1 MEPLPRILKVL
12 TSVHSTTKTDK
23 TKPHPL
29 CWHSKAML
37 QSTALLHT
45 PGSSEALPASK
56 TRLKKKKK
64 NSTEKYKGESH
75 MCGSSHRA
83 AELSWSGVEDLNHLG
98 VRDHPLGWGSAL
110 TALWD
115 RSTESYLYGPRSR
128 HNTVLP
134 HGTRWSRLLALAWV
148 CNDKAQTPGHF
159 GKAVLQPSSE
169 QSKYNWATAWRPSGH
184 VKLWEDPLRPWV
196 WSCHSNPHYTV
207 SKSSPTPMKCI

>member
-64 NSTEKYKGESH
+64 TPQRNTKEKVTCVAQATGLL
-75 MCGSSHRA
+75 SS
-83 AELSWSGVEDLNHLG
+83 LDL
-98 VRDHPLGWGSAL
+98 V
-110 TALWD
+110 
-115 RSTESYLYGPRSR
+115 SR
-128 HNTVLP
+128 T
-134 HGTRWSRLLALAWV
+134 
-148 CNDKAQTPGHF
+148 
-159 GKAVLQPSSE
+159 
-169 QSKYNWATAWRPSGH
+169 
-184 VKLWEDPLRPWV
+184 
-196 WSCHSNPHYTV
+196 
-207 SKSSPTPMKCI
+207 